1 MTDSVV
7 VMDFLTTSCMITKTI
22 SVALLLLPGLGLAL
36 RLAQSTEVQCTND
49 SVAEVTLPLR
59 ILVTDPRLRLAR
71 SQTGLNSS
79 SLAGQMSGSAEAPS
93 PRQGVRI
100 GHPRRRVKLLRQ
112 LLERRSEG
120 GWLC

>member
-1 MTDSVV
+1 MIGVV
-7 VMDFLTTSCMITKTI
+7 SPYLLLDCLTTSCMVTKTL
-22 SVALLLLPGLGLAL
+22 SVALLLPGLGLAL

-59 ILVTDPRLRLAR
+59 ILVTDPRLRLTR

-79 SLAGQMSGSAEAPS
+79 SLAGHMSGSAEAPS

-100 GHPRRRVKLLRQ
+100 GHPRRRVKLLYILMMRNIY
-112 LLERRSEG
+112 RN
-120 GWLC
+120 